1 MAPIISWHIAPPDA
15 TGRLSTFTFGFQ
27 DDLTRQGPTRVSAT
41 IRGSSRIL
49 QKCGVTV
56 PGSGGQI
63 DVPIDSFVGSL
74 RGSSTAEVT
83 LSSDEASSDTAVFC
97 EIDPADLWRD
107 HAGTRSLSVPS
118 VDVVFP
124 TGKSITQKRQVERVW
139 SEQFDPMRVVVLGGS
154 NFQYENASQ
163 PTTGG
168 FSRVGDVSWHVPFH
182 PTRGIGRYETATRD
196 WTFRA
201 QRFSA
206 SFNDVTWNQTF
217 NLALLVTG
225 FTLGLIPTLLI
236 WMGNAA
242 LRLRRLRDT

>member
-1 MAPIISWHIAPPDA
+1 M
-15 TGRLSTFTFGFQ
+15 
-27 DDLTRQGPTRVSAT
+27 
-41 IRGSSRIL
+41 
-49 QKCGVTV
+49 
-56 PGSGGQI
+56 
-63 DVPIDSFVGSL
+63 
-74 RGSSTAEVT
+74 
-83 LSSDEASSDTAVFC
+83 
-97 EIDPADLWRD
+97 
-107 HAGTRSLSVPS
+107 PS

-124 TGKSITQKRQVERVW
+124 TRNSVSQKRQVEKGW

-168 FSRVGDVSWHVPFH
+168 FSRVADVSWHVPFR
-182 PTRGIGRYETATRD
+182 PTRSPGRHETSTRD

-201 QRFSA
+201 PRFSA